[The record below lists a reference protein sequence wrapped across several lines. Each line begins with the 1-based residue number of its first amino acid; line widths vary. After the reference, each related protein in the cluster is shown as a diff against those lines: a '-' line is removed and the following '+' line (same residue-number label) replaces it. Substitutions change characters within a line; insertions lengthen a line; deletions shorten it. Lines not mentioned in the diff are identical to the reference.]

1 METLNLLFQGLV
13 IALQPLNI
21 LWVTI
26 GGILGTVIGMLPG
39 LGPATGVAVLL
50 PLTFVMGPTAS
61 LITMAGVYYGAMY
74 GGSRSSILINT
85 PGDGAAVAAT
95 FDGYPMTLKGEA
107 EAALAISA
115 IASFIGGVLATIL
128 MVAVALPVARF
139 ALKFGPAEYFMLFVF
154 ALSATASMSKGDSL
168 KGFIAT
174 LLGLMIATIGIDGQ
188 SGIKRFTFGIL
199 ELEAGIDFLVVIIA
213 VYALGEVFK
222 SFRNI
227 EEGRKKAQTKFGKI
241 WISKAQW
248 KRCIWPILRS
258 SPFGF
263 FVGALPGAGGTMAA
277 LLSYNN
283 EKNLSDHP
291 DEFGKGAIEGVAAPE
306 AANNAASV
314 GAMIPML
321 TLGIPGSGTTAVMMG
336 ALLMLGLQP
345 GPMLFQQ
352 QSTVVWALIASMFVG
367 NIILAFINIP
377 MAGALIRVLSVP
389 PRLMYPIVF
398 GLAFVGTYAIGY
410 SVIDFYLLIIFG
422 VVGYFL
428 SAAKVPATPLI
439 LAVIVGNDME
449 QSFRQAFV
457 ISDGSLKIFFA
468 SPLCI
473 VLFLLTIISLVGPV
487 VRDIIVKRKNA
498 TADTRA

>member
-1 METLNLLFQGLV
+1 
-13 IALQPLNI
+13 
-21 LWVTI
+21 
-26 GGILGTVIGMLPG
+26 
-39 LGPATGVAVLL
+39 
-50 PLTFVMGPTAS
+50 
-61 LITMAGVYYGAMY
+61 
-74 GGSRSSILINT
+74 
-85 PGDGAAVAAT
+85 
-95 FDGYPMTLKGEA
+95 MTLKGEA

>member
-1 METLNLLFQGLV
+1 METLGFLMEGLGV
-13 IALQPLNI
+13 AMQPMNI
-21 LWVTI
+21 LWVTV
-26 GGILGTVIGMLPG
+26 GGILGTIIGMLPG

-74 GGSRSSILINT
+74 GGSRASILINT

-95 FDGYPMTLKGEA
+95 FDGYPMTLKGRA

-115 IASFIGGVLATIL
+115 IASFIGGVIATFI
-128 MVAVALPVARF
+128 MVAIALPVARF

-154 ALSATASMSKGDSL
+154 ALSATASMSKGDSI
-168 KGFIAT
+168 KGFLAT
-174 LLGLMIATIGIDGQ
+174 LLGLAIASIGIDGQ

-199 ELEAGIDFLVVIIA
+199 ELESGIDFLVVIIA

-227 EEGRKKAQTKFGKI
+227 SEGHKKAQTKFGKI
-241 WISKAQW
+241 WLNREEW
-248 KRCIWPILRS
+248 RRCLWPILRS
-258 SPFGF
+258 APFGF
-263 FVGALPGAGGTMAA
+263 IIGALPGAGGTMAA

-283 EKNLSDHP
+283 EKQLSKHP
-291 DEFGKGAIEGVAAPE
+291 EEFGEGAIEGVAAPE
-306 AANNAASV
+306 SANNAASV
-314 GAMIPML
+314 GALIPML

-352 QSTVVWALIASMFVG
+352 QSTIVWALIASMFVG
-367 NIILAFINIP
+367 NIILAIINIP
-377 MAGALIRVLSVP
+377 LAGALVRVLAVP
-389 PRLMYPIVF
+389 PKILYPIVL

-410 SVIDFYLLIIFG
+410 SIVDFYLLLVFG

-428 SAAKVPATPLI
+428 AAAKVPVTPMI
-439 LAVIVGNDME
+439 LAVIIGNNME
-449 QSFRQAFV
+449 QSFRQAYT
-457 ISDGSLKIFFA
+457 ISNGNLGIFFGSA
-468 SPLCI
+468 LCI
-473 VLFLLTIISLVGPV
+473 VLLIMTVLSIAGPPL
-487 VRDIIVKRKNA
+487 RDYLAKRKLPQQA
-498 TADTRA
+498 

>member
-1 METLNLLFQGLV
+1 METLNFLFEGLLV
-13 IALQPLNI
+13 AMQPMNI

-26 GGILGTVIGMLPG
+26 GGVLGTIIGMLPG

-74 GGSRSSILINT
+74 GGSRASILINT

-95 FDGYPMTLKGEA
+95 FDGYPMTLKGRA

-115 IASFIGGVLATIL
+115 IASFIGGVIATVI
-128 MVAVALPVARF
+128 MVAIALPVARF

-199 ELEAGIDFLVVIIA
+199 ELESGIDFLVVIIA

-227 EEGRKKAQTKFGKI
+227 AEGTKKAQTKFGRI
-241 WISKAQW
+241 WINREEW
-248 KRCIWPILRS
+248 KRCVWPILRS
-258 SPFGF
+258 APFGF
-263 FVGALPGAGGTMAA
+263 LIGALPGAGGTMAA

-283 EKNLSDHP
+283 EKQLSRHP
-291 DEFGKGAIEGVAAPE
+291 EEFGEGAIEGVAAPE
-306 AANNAASV
+306 SANNAASV

-352 QSTVVWALIASMFVG
+352 QSTIVWALIASMFVG
-367 NIILAFINIP
+367 NIILAVINIP
-377 MAGALIRVLSVP
+377 LAGGLVRVLAVP
-389 PRLMYPIVF
+389 PKILYPIVLS
-398 GLAFVGTYAIGY
+398 LAFVGTFAISY
-410 SVIDFYLLIIFG
+410 SVLDFYLLIVFG
-422 VVGYFL
+422 LVGYFL
-428 SAAKVPATPLI
+428 SAAKIPITPMI
-439 LAVIVGNDME
+439 LAVIIGNNME
-449 QSFRQAFV
+449 QSFRQAYT
-457 ISDGSLKIFFA
+457 ISNGSLKIFLG
-468 SPLCI
+468 STLSV
-473 VLFLLTIISLVGPV
+473 VLFILTVVSIAGPPL
-487 VRDIIVKRKNA
+487 REYLVKRKQPQA
-498 TADTRA
+498 A